1 MSVLFRDYDQA
12 GLDAQYNN
20 REHVPNHPKYYET
33 WEPMCSEVLAQ
44 FDHHIDLKYGDSP
57 REGIDLILPKG
68 DGPHPVQLYIHGGYW
83 MSRSKTDQTFLARPF
98 VEAGA
103 AFGLIEYD
111 LIPDVRINDIVR
123 QCRSAAAWVHAN
135 AAAYNLDPNRI
146 YVSGHS
152 AGGHLTV
159 MLSLTDWPT
168 FCGGPTDLMKG
179 GCAIS
184 GIYDLTPIQL
194 CYMQKTLGFSD
205 EDLFQNSPIRM
216 TAVPNTDLIIA
227 VGGAETDEF
236 RRQSQDF
243 NDNWNAKGATCTFL
257 EQPECNHFSI
267 LSNLAN
273 ADSSMVEGMLRQM
286 SVD

>member
-1 MSVLFRDYDQA
+1 
-12 GLDAQYNN
+12 
-20 REHVPNHPKYYET
+20 
-33 WEPMCSEVLAQ
+33 
-44 FDHHIDLKYGDSP
+44 
-57 REGIDLILPKG
+57 
-68 DGPHPVQLYIHGGYW
+68 
-83 MSRSKTDQTFLARPF
+83 
-98 VEAGA
+98 
-103 AFGLIEYD
+103 
-111 LIPDVRINDIVR
+111 
-123 QCRSAAAWVHAN
+123 
-135 AAAYNLDPNRI
+135 
-146 YVSGHS
+146 
-152 AGGHLTV
+152 
-159 MLSLTDWPT
+159 
-168 FCGGPTDLMKG
+168 
-179 GCAIS
+179 
-184 GIYDLTPIQL
+184 
-194 CYMQKTLGFSD
+194 MQKTLDFSD

>member
-1 MSVLFRDYDQA
+1 MSPIFRNYDQA

-20 REHVPNHPKYYET
+20 REHVPDHAKHYEC
-33 WEPMCSEVLAQ
+33 WKPMCSDVLEQ
-44 FDHHIDLKYGDSP
+44 FDHHLDLKYGEGP
-57 REGIDLILPKG
+57 RESIDLIMPKG
-68 DGPHPVQLYIHGGYW
+68 DGPHPLQLYIHGGYW
-83 MSRSKTDQTFLARPF
+83 MSRSKTDQTFLALPF

-111 LIPDVRINDIVR
+111 LIPNVGIDDIVR
-123 QCRSAAAWVHAN
+123 QCRSAAAWIHAN
-135 AAAYNLDPNRI
+135 AVSLHLDPNRI

-184 GIYDLTPIQL
+184 GIYELAPIQL
-194 CYMQKTLGFSD
+194 GYMQKTLNFSD
-205 EDLFQNSPIRM
+205 EDLAQNSPIRM

-236 RRQSQDF
+236 RRQSRDF
-243 NDNWNAKGATCTFL
+243 TNDWNAKGANCTFQ
-257 EQPECNHFSI
+257 EQPGCNHFSI
-267 LSNLAN
+267 LSDF
-273 ADSSMVEGMLRQM
+273 ADAHSAMTQGIFKQM
-286 SVD
+286 GLG

>member
-1 MSVLFRDYDQA
+1 MSSIFRDYDQT

-20 REHVPNHPKYYET
+20 REHVPDHLRYYES
-33 WEPMCSEVLAQ
+33 WEPMCSDVLAQ
-44 FDHHIDLKYGDSP
+44 FDHHIDLKYGDSQ
-57 REGIDLILPKG
+57 REGIDLILPRG
-68 DGPHPVQLYIHGGYW
+68 NGPHPVQLYIHGGYW

-111 LIPDVRINDIVR
+111 LIPDVRISDIVR

-135 AAAYNLDPNRI
+135 AAAYNLDPHRI

-152 AGGHLTV
+152 AGGHLTI

-184 GIYDLTPIQL
+184 GIYDLTPIRL
-194 CYMQKTLGFSD
+194 CFMQKTLDFSD
-205 EDLFQNSPIRM
+205 EDVFQYSPIRM

-227 VGGAETDEF
+227 VGGAETYEF

-243 NDNWNAKGATCTFL
+243 TDNWRAKGANCTFL
-257 EQPECNHFSI
+257 EQPGCNHFSI

-273 ADSSMVEGMLRQM
+273 ANSSMVEGMLRQM
-286 SVD
+286 NVN